1 MNGPPGL
8 RYRAAALHNARIM
21 GDQNRASSPSSAHSH
36 DAAKH
41 SPFRL
46 LSVRIAIALTVLGA
60 GMWIYALATAPA
72 AGTSNE
78 RSGDSGLASGFSS
91 REGGSTSSTSSAP
104 RAVDAAAPAVLRFGV
119 SFLGAF
125 MIGFFLRKFLRWTL
139 LVVAIIAIAI
149 YFLRRSGMLELPWD
163 QIEEQVEGGST
174 WLQAQAGSIKKLLTG
189 YLPSSMA
196 AMAGGFIGF
205 MRG

>member
-1 MNGPPGL
+1 
-8 RYRAAALHNARIM
+8 M
-21 GDQNRASSPSSAHSH
+21 GDQNRASSPSSSNTH
-36 DAAKH
+36 DAAKR

-72 AGTSNE
+72 AGASTA
-78 RSGDSGLASGFSS
+78 RSGDSGLASGFST
-91 REGGSTSSTSSAP
+91 REGGSTSSTTSAP
-104 RAVDAAAPAVLRFGV
+104 RAVDAAAPAVLRLGV

-139 LVVAIIAIAI
+139 LIVAVIAVAI
-149 YFLRRSGMLELPWD
+149 YFLRRSGVIELPWD
-163 QIEEQVEGGST
+163 QIQDQVEGGST

-196 AMAGGFIGF
+196 AVAGGFIGF
-205 MRG
+205 LRG